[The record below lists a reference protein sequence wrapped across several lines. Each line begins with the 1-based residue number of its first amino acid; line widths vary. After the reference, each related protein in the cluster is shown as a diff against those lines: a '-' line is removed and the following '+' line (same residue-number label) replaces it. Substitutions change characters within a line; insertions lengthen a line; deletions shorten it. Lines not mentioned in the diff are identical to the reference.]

1 MSDAALRHH
10 LIRLAHAHPEMRPAL
25 LPLLRSAR
33 EFPNE
38 EARKKYLEDHPNAD
52 PANHTVAK
60 PDDKGDEGG
69 GKAAPKKPKKLFSD
83 DEMSLP
89 SVARQSVSDPAK
101 LMEQATE
108 AHEQQLNWLN
118 HGKGLDKA
126 VGGKVIRC
134 DEIDCTKAGAVDY
147 DQEGPI
153 IVIGPVKKK
162 HRVEEKVE
170 KDYDGDWS
178 RVGDLV
184 RSTVA
189 LDSMDQV
196 EEVMDK
202 LRASGLKLARPPK
215 DRFANPTDAGYRD
228 LMMNVVYPNGHIG
241 ELQIHLK
248 PILKAKEE
256 AHGAYEEVSAIGA
269 KAKKEGRTD
278 LTDEEAAKVDEA
290 MQKMRDIYEAAWKKS
305 TAAKGGK
312 TAAGGL
318 KRMAAKVQYFD
329 LDGMPA
335 LWEAKKFPVRLSP
348 KGKEVV
354 IYELDEFF
362 DQATPISKDAYDKLV
377 KENAPKE
384 KKQKEG
390 SLRLATIRLAQ
401 TNSQLRPHLLALL
414 K

>member
-1 MSDAALRHH
+1 MSDAVLRHH

-25 LPLLRSAR
+25 LPLLKEAR

-60 PDDKGDEGG
+60 PDDKGGEGEDKV
-69 GKAAPKKPKKLFSD
+69 KAAPKKPKKLFSD
-83 DEMSLP
+83 EEMNLP

-108 AHEQQLNWLN
+108 AHEQQLDWLN
-118 HGKGLDKA
+118 RGKGLDKA
-126 VGGKVIRC
+126 IGGEVVRC
-134 DEIDCTKAGAVDY
+134 DKPDCKPDY
-147 DQEGPI
+147 DKKGPI
-153 IVIGPVKKK
+153 IVIGPIKKK
-162 HRVEEKVE
+162 NRIEEKVN

-189 LDSMDQV
+189 VDSMDQV

-215 DRFANPTDAGYRD
+215 DRFTNPTDAGYRD
-228 LMMNVVYPNGHIG
+228 LMMNVVYPNGHVG

-256 AHGAYEEVSAIGA
+256 AHGHYEEVSAIGA

-278 LTDEEAAKVDEA
+278 LTDEESAQVNAA
-290 MQKMRDIYEAAWKKS
+290 MQKMRDIYESAWKKS

-312 TAAGGL
+312 TAGES

-329 LDGMPA
+329 LDGSPA
-335 LWEAKKFPVRLSP
+335 RWEPKKFPVRISP

-354 IYELDEFF
+354 VYELDKFF
-362 DQATPISKDAYDKLV
+362 DQATPISKDTYDKLV
-377 KENAPKE
+377 EENAPKE
-384 KKQKEG
+384 KEKKEG
-390 SLRLATIRLAQ
+390 SLRTAAIRLAQ
-401 TNSQLRPHLLALL
+401 ANPRLRPHILALL